1 MDKKLDEIFVYENRY
16 TCSSFSF
23 PAIFIE
29 DKNIMYVND
38 KYPMVKGDYFYQY
51 TKELGR
57 DTSFYRYRIWRVTP
71 NKGYN
76 KLNLYFDGRE

>member
-1 MDKKLDEIFVYENRY
+1 MGKQLDEIFAYEGSRAY
-16 TCSSFSF
+16 LSFSF

-29 DKNIMYVND
+29 NKNIMYVND
-38 KYPMVKGDYFYQY
+38 KYPMTKGDYVYQY
-51 TKELGR
+51 IKEFGR

-76 KLNLYFDGRE
+76 KLNLYYDGRE